1 MLDVAGTARHDVDG
15 LRPQVLQAN
24 ALACLYLLFVRTLG
38 RFLVALRIREDIR
51 DQYASLLGAKTVHG
65 RTLVV
70 EDLIAEMTAAVGAEL
85 P

>member
-1 MLDVAGTARHDVDG
+1 M
-15 LRPQVLQAN
+15 
-24 ALACLYLLFVRTLG
+24 
-38 RFLVALRIREDIR
+38 ALRIREDIR
-51 DQYASLLGAKTVHG
+51 DQYASLFGAKTVNG